1 MKIICIGKNYLC
13 HIKEM
18 GQKNNPK
25 KPIFFLKPDTA
36 ISQIKNVFFIPD
48 FSTQIEHEIELVIK
62 IKKIGKN
69 IDSKFAHKYYD
80 KITVGIDFTA
90 RDLQKKCKEK
100 GLPWEISKAF
110 DSSAIIGEFFD
121 TKEFKKN
128 IKFKLYKN
136 EKIIQT
142 GNSKDMIF
150 NINQIISHISKYI
163 TLKIGDL
170 IFTGTPAGVSKVKK
184 NDNLVG
190 YIEEKKA
197 FQISIK

>member
-1 MKIICIGKNYLC
+1 
-13 HIKEM
+13 M

-62 IKKIGKN
+62 IKKFGKN
-69 IDSKFAHKYYD
+69 IESKFAHKYYD

-110 DSSAIIGEFFD
+110 DSSAIIG
-121 TKEFKKN
+121 
-128 IKFKLYKN
+128 
-136 EKIIQT
+136 
-142 GNSKDMIF
+142 
-150 NINQIISHISKYI
+150 
-163 TLKIGDL
+163 
-170 IFTGTPAGVSKVKK
+170 
-184 NDNLVG
+184 
-190 YIEEKKA
+190 
-197 FQISIK
+197 

>member
-18 GQKNNPK
+18 GQNNNSK

-62 IKKIGKN
+62 INKIGKN

-90 RDLQKKCKEK
+90 RDLQKQCKEK

-121 TKEFKKN
+121 IKEFKKN
-128 IKFKLYKN
+128 IKFQLYKN

-170 IFTGTPAGVSKVKK
+170 IFTGTPAGVSEVEK
-184 NDNLVG
+184 NDILVG

-197 FQISIK
+197 FQVSVK